1 MKHISIVNDIKN
13 VSSPNAVNSRGRKLC
28 PITFDVLT
36 TNNTINIDDVLYS
49 TKGFSK
55 WVCSEL
61 DRDYDRLVALCE
73 ISYLFKE
80 KTFFVKYLHIRS
92 PMTNLPYNVST
103 ITIIYNIFI
112 SQYYREPIYCVY
124 DFIKKHKGIETTM

>member
-61 DRDYDRLVALCE
+61 ARDYDRLVALCE
-73 ISYLFKE
+73 MSYLFKE

-124 DFIKKHKGIETTM
+124 DFIKKHKGIEASM

>member
-13 VSSPNAVNSRGRKLC
+13 ASSPNAVNARGKKLC
-28 PITFDVLT
+28 PITFDILT

-55 WVCSEL
+55 WVYSEL
-61 DRDYDRLVALCE
+61 ARDYDRLVALCE
-73 ISYLFKE
+73 MSYLFQE

-92 PMTNLPYNVST
+92 PMTNLPYNIST
-103 ITIIYNIFI
+103 LARIYNIFI

-124 DFIKKHKGIETTM
+124 DFIKKHKGIETSM